1 MNWCV
6 CRNDRGADFEVDR
19 LPIGGDS
26 GINLD
31 IHQHSLVEG
40 FKLRVE
46 ALDQLI
52 KWRLLRV
59 PGTIDAASLLGPAW
73 HT

>member
-1 MNWCV
+1 
-6 CRNDRGADFEVDR
+6 